1 MTGQS
6 DPLSFTQVEAEEG
19 LADWRMM
26 FQTLE
31 TRFATGD
38 FATGLELIARIGA
51 VAEELGHHPELDLR
65 FPTLHV
71 RLISRDVFGV
81 TGRDLDLARRISALA
96 VEAGVVADPGAV
108 QIVELALDT
117 PDRDEVKPFWRA
129 VLGYDDHPL
138 HDGEVRDLTGVGP
151 ALWFQRT
158 DPHDVPAQ
166 RFHLDIRVPPEVAG
180 PRIEAALAA
189 GGTLVSEEHAPAFT
203 VLADAQGN
211 KACITT
217 SLGPRLSVDE
227 RPHRETVVP
236 DTGTSVTLA

>member
-1 MTGQS
+1 MTG
-6 DPLSFTQVEAEEG
+6 DDATPLTFSEVQAEEG

-38 FATGLELIARIGA
+38 FATGLELVARIGA
-51 VAEELGHHPELDLR
+51 VAAELGHHPELDLR

-81 TGRDLDLARRISALA
+81 TRRDLDLARRVSALA
-96 VEAGVVADPGAV
+96 EELGVAAEPGAV
-108 QIVELALDT
+108 EVVELALDT
-117 PDRDEVKPFWRA
+117 ADRAAIKPFWRA

-138 HDGEVRDLTGVGP
+138 HDGEVRDLTGTGP

-158 DPHDVPAQ
+158 SPHEVPTQ
-166 RFHLDIRVPPEVAG
+166 RFHLDIRVPPEVAA
-180 PRIEAALAA
+180 PRIEAGLAA
-189 GGTLVSEEHAPAFT
+189 GGVLVTDEHAPAFT
-203 VLADAQGN
+203 VLADPQGN

-217 SLGPRLSVDE
+217 GLGRD
-227 RPHRETVVP
+227 
-236 DTGTSVTLA
+236 

>member
-1 MTGQS
+1 MTG
-6 DPLSFTQVEAEEG
+6 DPAPLTYTQVQGEEG
-19 LADWRMM
+19 LDDWRMM

-38 FATGLELIARIGA
+38 FATGLELASRIGA
-51 VAEELGHHPELDLR
+51 AAEELGHHPELDLR

-71 RLISRDVFGV
+71 RLISHDVFGV
-81 TGRDLDLARRISALA
+81 TSRDLDLARRISALA
-96 VEAGVVADPGAV
+96 TELGVGADPGAV
-108 QIVELALDT
+108 QILELALDT
-117 PDRDEVKPFWRA
+117 SDRDEVKPFWRA

-151 ALWFQRT
+151 ALWFQET
-158 DPHDVPAQ
+158 EPHDEPRQ

-189 GGTLVSEEHAPAFT
+189 GGVLVSEERAPAFI

-217 SLGPRLSVDE
+217 GQGRD
-227 RPHRETVVP
+227 
-236 DTGTSVTLA
+236 

>member
-1 MTGQS
+1 MN
-6 DPLSFTQVEAEEG
+6 DDAAPLTFTEVQAEEG
-19 LADWRMM
+19 LDDWRMM

-38 FATGLELIARIGA
+38 FARGLDLVTRIGA
-51 VAEELGHHPELDLR
+51 AAEQLGHHPELDLR

-81 TGRDLDLARRISALA
+81 TRRDLDLARRISDLA
-96 VEAGVVADPGAV
+96 AELGIEADPGAV
-108 QIVELALDT
+108 EVVELALDT
-117 PDRDEVKPFWRA
+117 DDFAEVKPFWRA

-138 HDGEVRDLTGVGP
+138 HDREVRDLVGTGP

-158 DPHDVPAQ
+158 EPHEVPVQ
-166 RFHLDIRVPPEVAG
+166 RFHLDVRVPPEVAG

-189 GGTLVSEEHAPAFT
+189 GGRLVSEEHAPAFT
-203 VLADAQGN
+203 VLADPQGN

-217 SLGPRLSVDE
+217 GLGRD
-227 RPHRETVVP
+227 
-236 DTGTSVTLA
+236 